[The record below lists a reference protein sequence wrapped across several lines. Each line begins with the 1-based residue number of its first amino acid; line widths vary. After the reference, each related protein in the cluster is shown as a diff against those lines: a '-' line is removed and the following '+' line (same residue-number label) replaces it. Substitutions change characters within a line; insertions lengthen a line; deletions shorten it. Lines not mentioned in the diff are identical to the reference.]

1 MKPLLLRLHRWTT
14 IVFAVPLAIVIV
26 TGLILSFEPI
36 LQDTAARGLT
46 LPASRIVALLAE
58 HDPEGKARGLAIRA
72 YEDRLV
78 IQGVGEGGSKDIALS
93 TGREVD
99 DGDRFM
105 LSDLFGESRYIHEH
119 LLFDQRW
126 LVTATTIAM
135 VVLIVLGLL
144 MGWPR
149 IRNTISGWHQA
160 TAWFLLPLVILSP
173 VTGLMIAFGVTLAG
187 PQPIQDRAALPS
199 IREAV
204 EMLGRD
210 RDLAGLIWLRN
221 RGGRLL
227 ARVNEGGRFSVY
239 QVSRSAVRAS
249 PANWPRGLHEGN
261 SFGLMTGIMVVV
273 TSLALIGLM
282 VTGLTLWVRRTFLR
296 KRNRNRLPPAGAP
309 A

>member
-160 TAWFLLPLVILSP
+160 TAWFLL
-173 VTGLMIAFGVTLAG
+173 
-187 PQPIQDRAALPS
+187 
-199 IREAV
+199 
-204 EMLGRD
+204 
-210 RDLAGLIWLRN
+210 
-221 RGGRLL
+221 
-227 ARVNEGGRFSVY
+227 
-239 QVSRSAVRAS
+239 
-249 PANWPRGLHEGN
+249 
-261 SFGLMTGIMVVV
+261 
-273 TSLALIGLM
+273 
-282 VTGLTLWVRRTFLR
+282 
-296 KRNRNRLPPAGAP
+296 
-309 A
+309 